1 MKNLKKLLFLL
12 TSREHNKAIL
22 LLIILIIAALLDM
35 IGVASIFP
43 FITFLLNPELKETNQ
58 ILIMIFKISKRFGVE
73 TNQQFL
79 LVLALLV
86 FAILIISIFFR
97 TLAIYLQTRFIYISE
112 YNISKNLLEKYLH
125 QPYSWFLSNNSSELV
140 KNILSETTNVVEQ
153 GMRPLIELISKSV
166 VLIAIIILLIIID
179 IKISLIMILSLGG
192 VYLLIFCL
200 VRNYLNLIGQKRLES
215 NMYRFK
221 IVSEAFGA
229 VKEVKVGRLE
239 KIYLKL
245 FSETSKKFCKTKI
258 VSQVIGQLPRYI
270 LESVAFLLMLI
281 ISIYIISQNG
291 NIISGLPILAV
302 YMFAAYRL
310 MPALQGIYSSIPD
323 LTFVG
328 PSLDKIYNA
337 IKDRSFSTLSHEQG
351 FLSLNKSISLNN
363 ISYTYPNT
371 SIPTLKNI
379 NLSISAKTTVGFI
392 GATGSGKTTTVD
404 IILGLLVTQNGTLEI
419 DEKVISEKNVRAWQK
434 SIGYVPQNIFLSDD
448 SIASNIAL
456 GVAPKD
462 IKQDMVEKVSK
473 VAKLHDFIIA
483 ELPNKYLT
491 IIGERGVRLSGGQRQ
506 RIGIARALYLN
517 PKILILDEATAAL
530 DNQTEESVM
539 DMINNFNKDMTT
551 IIVAHRLNSLKN
563 CSNIFV
569 FDKGQIQAQIKYD
582 EIDDYKKY
590 LKPLKN

>member
-12 TSREHNKAIL
+12 ASREHNKAIL

-58 ILIMIFKISKRFGVE
+58 ILSMIFQISKRFGVE

-97 TLAIYLQTRFIYISE
+97 TLAIYLQTRFVYISE
-112 YNISKNLLEKYLH
+112 YNISKNLLDKYLH
-125 QPYSWFLSNNSSELV
+125 QPYSWFLSNNSSELA

-153 GMRPLIELISKSV
+153 GMRPLIELISKST

-179 IKISLIMILSLGG
+179 IKISLIIGLSLGG
-192 VYLLIFCL
+192 VYWLFFFF
-200 VRNYLNLIGQKRLES
+200 VRKYINLIGQKRLES
-215 NMYRFK
+215 NTYRFK

-229 VKEVKVGRLE
+229 VKEVKIGRLE
-239 KIYLKL
+239 KTYLKL
-245 FSETSKKFCKTKI
+245 FLEPSKKFYKTKL
-258 VSQVIGQLPRYI
+258 VSRVIGQLPRYI
-270 LESVAFLLMLI
+270 LEAVAFVCILVVSI
-281 ISIYIISQNG
+281 IVISQNG

-310 MPALQGIYSSIPD
+310 MPALQGIYFSITE
-323 LTFVG
+323 LAFIG

-337 IKDRSFSTLSHEQG
+337 IKDSSFSTLSHEQG
-351 FLSLNKSISLNN
+351 FLSLNKRISLNN

-404 IILGLLVTQNGTLEI
+404 IILGLLETQNGTLEI

-434 SIGYVPQNIFLSDD
+434 SVGYVPQNIFLSDD
-448 SIASNIAL
+448 SIASNIAF

-462 IKQDMVEKVSK
+462 VKQDMVEKVSK
-473 VAKLHDFIIA
+473 IAKLHDFIIT

-491 IIGERGVRLSGGQRQ
+491 IIGERGVRLSGGQCQ
-506 RIGIARALYLN
+506 RIGIARALYHN
-517 PKILILDEATAAL
+517 PKVLILDEATSAL
-530 DNQTEESVM
+530 DSKTEDSVM
-539 DMINNFNKDMTT
+539 EMINNFNKNMTT
-551 IIVAHRLNSLKN
+551 IIIAHRLSSLKN

-569 FDKGQIQAQIKYD
+569 FDKGKIQAQIKYD
-582 EIDDYKKY
+582 EIDDLKKY